1 MNHVYREE
9 FDTFIDGVS
18 AKKKICREALKM
30 FVYNEIIIF
39 SYGDE

>member
-1 MNHVYREE
+1 MFIEKS
-9 FDTFIDGVS
+9 DTFIDGVS
-18 AKKKICREALKM
+18 AKKKICRKALKI